1 MKTTAIRLYGKKDLR
16 MEEFELPQ
24 IKENEI
30 LAKVVSD
37 SLCMSSYKASTQGTD
52 HKRIPADVAENP
64 IIIGHEFAGELVA
77 SIKDLESD
85 PLGLVFRK
93 GDENVAAFNEG
104 LKAIKDDGTLDKLV
118 AKYWGLK

>member
-1 MKTTAIRLYGKKDLR
+1 MTRLKL
-16 MEEFELPQ
+16 
-24 IKENEI
+24 
-30 LAKVVSD
+30 SD
-37 SLCMSSYKASTQGTD
+37 IADEKPVKLTIE
-52 HKRIPADVAENP
+52 IPARLHSDLVAYGVVINGANAAAYER
-64 IIIGHEFAGELVA
+64 EFAGELVA

-104 LKAIKDDGTLDKLV
+104 LKAISDDGTLDALV